1 MFVPTYCSDCTFILK
16 AKTNVTYIDV
26 PTAKKPVSAWLNVQ
40 KGIFPN
46 VSNKLIKKTKVFILK
61 TIF

>member
-1 MFVPTYCSDCTFILK
+1 MPGPGNCSDCTFILK

-26 PTAKKPVSAWLNVQ
+26 PTSKKPVSAWLNVQ

-46 VSNKLIKKTKVFILK
+46 VRVH
-61 TIF
+61 